1 MRIKSTFTDC
11 YDHFAKIYGEDEKIV
26 YDRKE
31 LAPDAGWDLREMSSI
46 SQQHLFVETDLLVP
60 IVSGYDTQENA
71 LHKTLFIAGKRVTL
85 IRRVF
90 EEESWT
96 IDDEAEPNRANR
108 ALWYGK
114 KKRHDLEVT
123 EVNIKLMKLVGHP
136 VFCVEEARRTT
147 TGKMIYQVSRV
158 IPKLSDYKI
167 TKLISAQVIY
177 QDIVYALTNLL
188 NESPDS
194 MPTAKL
200 SDKEKVLS
208 HGFDLKQ
215 SFRHR
220 K

>member
-26 YDRKE
+26 YDRRE
-31 LAPDAGWDLREMSSI
+31 LAPEIGGNLREVYSI
-46 SQQHLFVETDLLVP
+46 SHQNLFIETDLVVP
-60 IVSGYDTQENA
+60 IVSGYDTKENA

-85 IRRVF
+85 IRRIF
-90 EEESWT
+90 EEESWS
-96 IDDEAEPNRANR
+96 IDDEAGPNR

-123 EVNIKLMKLVGHP
+123 EDNVKFMKLVGHP

-147 TGKMIYQVSRV
+147 TGKTIYQVSRV
-158 IPKLSDYKI
+158 VPKLSDYKI

-188 NESPDS
+188 NESPDA